1 MKTASFSCISLS
13 KLYLFLQ
20 VSLQE
25 TVKELQNENK
35 SLIKREVISF
45 KFTQEIGILNIL
57 GSLCRCPSKFLL
69 KFHILSQASL
79 EETIKQLQYDNNSY
93 IQKEV
98 L

>member
-1 MKTASFSCISLS
+1 MKSASFSGISLS

-20 VSLQE
+20 VSLEE

-35 SLIKREVISF
+35 SLIKKEVISF

-57 GSLCRCPSKFLL
+57 GSLCRCASKFLL
-69 KFHILSQASL
+69 KFHIFSQASL